1 MISTDF
7 MRPAQRNVSE
17 AFFVLRI
24 SCHDLFGEKWV
35 NVQSRER
42 PWTMQPPSL
51 EVEVDACVSC
61 HRDIEGETTRQGQ
74 ARTIAKRQRAKGALM
89 QTDRNILH

>member
-1 MISTDF
+1 
-7 MRPAQRNVSE
+7 
-17 AFFVLRI
+17 
-24 SCHDLFGEKWV
+24 
-35 NVQSRER
+35 
-42 PWTMQPPSL
+42 MQPPSL